1 MPLKG
6 LRIIPLVISK
16 QRVIQFNSS
25 CDIFLMKLVPKQASH
40 MWELYR
46 TENSPSCMLE
56 SHYTNYFLIYT

>member
-25 CDIFLMKLVPKQASH
+25 CGIFLMKLVPKQASH

-56 SHYTNYFLIYT
+56 